1 MAAAILEAPLPSVH
15 HCTHPLNAAH
25 LGLFADPWN
34 SPFHNFR
41 LPEPFPPTTSSTFSS
56 APIAIATDDTSHPSE
71 MPPKGPPPSSP
82 AVPRTLSHPPRLR
95 AKPTSPVDVQGKL
108 VRRRPATYVD
118 RVAKLRNPSVA
129 VTNAGPTSTPSEG
142 RTTRST
148 ANHESPQLQA
158 PVGSSLVTR
167 RRRRS
172 PNPDFTPPR
181 LRRTQPEGLWA
192 PLTGNARAVAAA
204 FRERSPIP
212 SRRSVLPPDA
222 PAPSGS
228 SHPVPTAPRPRMMR
242 RASSY
247 SEREAE
253 NGGRTTSWDETAA
266 SWRGDSDTLTV
277 GAEAQVCGANLPIN
291 APRYQVS
298 PDSWHDA

>member
-1 MAAAILEAPLPSVH
+1 MLSWPSAAVANLR
-15 HCTHPLNAAH
+15 
-25 LGLFADPWN
+25 F
-34 SPFHNFR
+34 
-41 LPEPFPPTTSSTFSS
+41 
-56 APIAIATDDTSHPSE
+56 TDD
-71 MPPKGPPPSSP
+71 
-82 AVPRTLSHPPRLR
+82 
-95 AKPTSPVDVQGKL
+95 DQQ
-108 VRRRPATYVD
+108 
-118 RVAKLRNPSVA
+118 
-129 VTNAGPTSTPSEG
+129 
-142 RTTRST
+142 
-148 ANHESPQLQA
+148 ESPQLQA

-266 SWRGDSDTLTV
+266 SWRGDSGTGHRRSRRLSYSPGKCSTGRDHGLQRHSYLSPELAPGADEPLRSFSEELGRLSIGSSDEEEEMSAPSPPPPPPRRRRGLTRSKAGV
-277 GAEAQVCGANLPIN
+277 FRMGEDGGLE
-291 APRYQVS
+291 
-298 PDSWHDA
+298 HDDRNEGYVPF